1 MGTDQLRKHL
11 AGAHRLALHGT
22 LPYARLL
29 AIHQFEHRSPNQ
41 DHEHDHAADG
51 DG

>member
-1 MGTDQLRKHL
+1 MSTDQLRKHL
-11 AGAHRLALHGT
+11 AGAHDLPLHGI

-29 AIHQFEHRSPNQ
+29 AIHQSEHRGGGQ
-41 DHEHDHAADG
+41 DHDHDHGRDG